1 MAYTT
6 NKNEMVLSYLDILQA
21 SRTQRVE
28 LGGLVVITD
37 DDAVEWDGVSKSV
50 VRRYVQ
56 QNEQIDAALSP
67 DADSEVSDTLRL
79 RFLLPDDST
88 WHLDVPDPHDELFLS
103 TTGPGANIVKD
114 KADLAAAVSP
124 APEFYLNAIIDKVL
138 AGSILIS
145 DGEQPTAYL
154 SGERI

>member
-1 MAYTT
+1 
-6 NKNEMVLSYLDILQA
+6 MVLSYRDIRNE
-21 SRTQRVE
+21 SRFREIE

-37 DDAVEWDGVSKSV
+37 DDAADFDGCSKSV

-56 QNEQIDAALSP
+56 KNEQIDASLTP
-67 DADSEVSDTLRL
+67 DADSEVNDTVRL
-79 RFLLPDDST
+79 YFLMPDDT
-88 WHLDVPDPHDELFLS
+88 KYHLDVVDPHDEIFLS

-124 APEFYLNAIIDKVL
+124 DPEYFLNNIIDKVL

-154 SGERI
+154 EGKRL